1 MDYMR
6 NLLTPVVVGLTL
18 IALAGTPAIA
28 ADAQELFVTHK
39 CSLCHAV
46 NAAGIEA
53 KVKSEKVKG
62 PDLGGYVATDVDTLE
77 SFIRK
82 EAPLNEAEH
91 KRAYEGSREELDQ
104 LLKWLA
110 GLEKMK

>member
-1 MDYMR
+1 MIYMR
-6 NLLTPVVVGLTL
+6 NIPMRLFIGLAL
-18 IALAGTPAIA
+18 IALASAPASA
-28 ADAQELFVTHK
+28 ADAPELFVTYK

-53 KVKSEKVKG
+53 KVKSEKMKG